1 MNEPTLKE
9 RLIQDIL
16 NMSND
21 QVKAIDKMITEYKRS
36 LIPYDDE
43 PLTAEEEQAI
53 KEAEDDLKNG
63 QTVSYDEVFGNE
75 ELSEEEKQVLREYN
89 AEKMKFEDVDK
100 IRREE

>member
-21 QVKAIDKMITEYKRS
+21 QVKAIDKMITEYKKS

-43 PLTAEEEQAI
+43 PLTAEKEQAI